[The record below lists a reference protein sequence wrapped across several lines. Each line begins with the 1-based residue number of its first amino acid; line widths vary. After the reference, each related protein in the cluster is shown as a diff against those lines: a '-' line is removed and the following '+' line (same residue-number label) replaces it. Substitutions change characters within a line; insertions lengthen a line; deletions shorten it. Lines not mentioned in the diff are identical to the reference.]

1 MSKASPILSNFN
13 TGEFSP
19 MLDGRIDFDKYPNG
33 ASKLENFIPTTQ
45 GPIVRRAGTRYVAHA
60 YDFNYK
66 SLLVSFEYSVNQA
79 YILEFSN
86 YHVRFFTWDAVTK
99 VRGLVESSPG
109 VPYVLDTPY
118 SAAELY
124 NADGTPK
131 LKYVQSGDFLY
142 LAHADHAPQILRRL
156 TATTFEV
163 TPFQWTGGPWRP
175 LDIGRARI
183 TSSGEFGIVTLS
195 SNLNVFLFGHVG
207 SYLYMESNDISLIP
221 AWEVGKTVEQY
232 ERRKSD
238 GKTYWAGIAG
248 TTGTLRPTHTVGAEY
263 DGDDGVQ
270 WYYADPGYGYV
281 RILEV
286 YNGRSALAE
295 VIERLPISEFIPA
308 GGGGPSVLTVNAA
321 SRFSGSTTMGISTTA
336 PHGLS
341 AGDTVNIRIGS
352 GQPYL
357 RDQINGVRTVLGI
370 SDADTFTLAT
380 VDDSAFSVSGTL
392 GTMVKGSVFPEPTPD
407 GYTTIVQTTRWAFCE
422 WSNAYGWPSVVAFHR
437 ERLWWARGQKVW
449 ASVSADFTDYSPK
462 NFGEVT
468 ADMGINVTMSS
479 GKIND
484 VQWLA
489 SDRDLVAGTAGAEF
503 TLGDLDS
510 GQPIGPGNI
519 TIKLA
524 SEFGS
529 RNISP
534 IKNGEAVL
542 FVERSGLAARE
553 TSYDF
558 AADGYKSSDTT
569 VLAEH
574 ISRGGFQQ
582 MAFSAAP
589 DQIVWFTRADGKLI
603 GFTWNNEQN
612 VRGWHLHSIGGDGV
626 VESIATMPAAE
637 GDHSELWMVVRR
649 NIAGQDRRYIE
660 YLQRPYRR
668 GDSVYDVFYV
678 DSGLTYKGAN
688 VTTLSGLDHLEGAT
702 VSVLA
707 NGAPHPDVVV
717 SGGSIT
723 LQYPTHDA
731 QVGFGCPAIYRSMR
745 IEAGSRDGT
754 AQGKTKRIHKVT
766 YRMMD
771 TGGGQY
777 GSDDNGVWDYFL
789 NRTPNNLMDQHVPF
803 FNGDKVVAWNQGYTT
818 DAYVG
823 IRIDQPTALTL
834 VGIYPQIVTQDAR

>member
-1 MSKASPILSNFN
+1 MSKASPALTNFN

-19 MLDGRIDFDKYPNG
+19 MLDGRVDFDKYPNG

-60 YDFNYK
+60 YDFNHK
-66 SLLVSFEYSVNQA
+66 SLLVTFEYSVDQA

-86 YHVRFFTWDAVTK
+86 FTVRFFTWDAVTK
-99 VRGLVESSPG
+99 VRGIVESSPG
-109 VPYVLDTPY
+109 VPYVLTTPY
-118 SAAELY
+118 SAASLY
-124 NADGTPK
+124 NSDGTPR

-142 LAHADHAPQILRRL
+142 LAHSDHVPQILKRL
-156 TATTFEV
+156 SATTFEIS
-163 TPFQWTGGPWRP
+163 PFQWTGGPWQP
-175 LDIGRARI
+175 TVVGYAEL
-183 TSSGEFGIVTLS
+183 TSSGETGNVTIS
-195 SNLNVFLFGHVG
+195 ASQDIFLPGHVG
-207 SYLYMESNDISLIP
+207 SYLMIEQNDISLIK
-221 AWEVGKTVEQY
+221 AWEVGKTVTQF

-238 GKTYWAGIAG
+238 GKSYWAGIAG
-248 TTGTLRPTHTVGAEY
+248 TTGSLRPVHTVGAEY

-281 RILEV
+281 YITEV
-286 YNGRSALAE
+286 NSPRSINAT
-295 VIERLPISEFIPA
+295 VIERLPVSQVIS
-308 GGGGPSVLTVNAA
+308 GGSGPVVLDITGIGRSALSNIASIETSAPHNLSVGGKTTIRIADGQNYLKSQLNGIRTV
-321 SRFSGSTTMGISTTA
+321 TGIS
-336 PHGLS
+336 S
-341 AGDTVNIRIGS
+341 ANVFQVESEEAGTLNQS
-352 GQPYL
+352 GA
-357 RDQINGVRTVLGI
+357 LG
-370 SDADTFTLAT
+370 TC
-380 VDDSAFSVSGTL
+380 VSGT
-392 GTMVKGSVFPEPTPD
+392 VFPTPGND
-407 GYTTIVQTTRWAFCE
+407 YVVQSTRYAFCE
-422 WSNAYGWPSVVAFHR
+422 WSNEYGWPSVVAFHR
-437 ERLWWARGQKVW
+437 ERLWWARGQNVW

-468 ADMGINVTMSS
+468 PDMAINITMAS

-503 TLGDLDS
+503 TIGDLDS
-510 GQPIGPGNI
+510 GQPIGPGNV
-519 TIKLA
+519 TVKLA

-534 IKNGEAVL
+534 IKNGESVL

-582 MAFSAAP
+582 MVFSAAP
-589 DQIVWFTRADGKLI
+589 DQVVWFTRADGKLI

-612 VRGWHLHSIGGDGV
+612 VRGWHLHNIGGGGV

-637 GDHSELWMVVRR
+637 GDHSELWMLVRR
-649 NIAGQDRRYIE
+649 TINGQDRRYIE
-660 YLQRPYRR
+660 YLERPYRR

-678 DSGLTYKGAN
+678 DSGLTYKGAD

-717 SGGSIT
+717 TGGSIT

-745 IEAGSRDGT
+745 LEAGARDGT
-754 AQGKTKRIHKVT
+754 AQGKTKRIHKVV

-777 GSDDNGVWDYFL
+777 GTGENNAQWDYFL

-803 FNGDKVVAWNQGYTT
+803 FNGDKVVTWNQGYTT

-823 IRIDQPTALTL
+823 IRIDQPTALTM

>member
-19 MLDGRIDFDKYPNG
+19 LLDGRIDFDKYPNG

-45 GPIVRRAGTRYVAHA
+45 GPIVRRAGTRFVATAHEYV
-60 YDFNYK
+60 NK
-66 SLLVSFEYSVNQA
+66 SLLVTFEYSVDQA

-86 YHVRFFTWDAVTK
+86 FSVRFFTWDAVTK
-99 VRGLVESSPG
+99 VRGIVESSPG
-109 VPYVLDTPY
+109 VPYVLATPY
-118 SAAELY
+118 SSASLY
-124 NADGTPK
+124 NADNTPR

-142 LAHADHAPQILRRL
+142 LAHSDHVPQILRRL
-156 TATTFEV
+156 SATTFQISQ
-163 TPFQWTGGPWRP
+163 FQWRGGPWWP
-175 LDIGRARI
+175 TSVGFAELTASAETGNITISSDQDI
-183 TSSGEFGIVTLS
+183 
-195 SNLNVFLFGHVG
+195 FLAGHVG
-207 SYLYMESNDISLIP
+207 SYMLIEQNDISLIP
-221 AWEVGKTVEQY
+221 AWEVGKTVVQFD
-232 ERRKSD
+232 RRKSD
-238 GKTYWAGIAG
+238 GKSYWAGISG
-248 TTGTLRPTHTVGAEY
+248 TTGTLRPIHTVGAEY
-263 DGDDGVQ
+263 DGDNGVQ
-270 WYYADPGYGYV
+270 WYYSDPGYGYV
-281 RILEV
+281 RI
-286 YNGRSALAE
+286 NSINNPRSANAT
-295 VIERLPISEFIPA
+295 VIERLPVSEVI
-308 GGGGPSVLTVNAA
+308 GGGSGPTVLNITGLGRTAISTIASVETSAA
-321 SRFSGSTTMGISTTA
+321 HSFSVGDKVTLRFSLYTQFNGIRTVTGVSSTTA
-336 PHGLS
+336 FQF
-341 AGDTVNIRIGS
+341 DTGAT
-352 GQPYL
+352 GF
-357 RDQINGVRTVLGI
+357 INE
-370 SDADTFTLAT
+370 A
-380 VDDSAFSVSGTL
+380 GTL
-392 GTMVKGSVFPEPTPD
+392 GTCVKGTVFPAP
-407 GYTTIVQTTRWAFCE
+407 GVTTVVQSTRYAFCQ
-422 WSNAYGWPSVVAFHR
+422 WSNEYGWPSVVAFHR
-437 ERLWWARGQKVW
+437 ERLWWARGQNVW
-449 ASVSADFTDYSPK
+449 ASVAADFEDYSPK

-468 ADMGINVTMSS
+468 ADMAINIVMSS

-503 TLGDLDS
+503 TIGDLDS
-510 GQPIGPGNI
+510 GQPIGPGNV
-519 TIKLA
+519 TVKLA

-534 IKNGEAVL
+534 IKNGESVL

-574 ISRGGFQQ
+574 ISRGGFTQ
-582 MAFSAAP
+582 MAFSSAP

-612 VRGWHLHSIGGDGV
+612 VRGWHPHQIGGDGI

-637 GDHSELWMVVRR
+637 GDHSELWLVVLRTV
-649 NIAGQDRRYIE
+649 NGEFRRYIE
-660 YLQRPYRR
+660 YMERPYRR

-678 DSGLTYKGAN
+678 DSGLTYKGAD
-688 VTTLSGLDHLEGAT
+688 VTTLSGLGHLEGAT

-717 SGGSIT
+717 TGGSIT

-731 QVGFGCPAIYRSMR
+731 QVGYSCPALYRSMR

-777 GSDDNGVWDYFL
+777 GSDDNGQWDYFL

-803 FNGDKVVAWNQGYTT
+803 FNGDKLVTWNQGYTT